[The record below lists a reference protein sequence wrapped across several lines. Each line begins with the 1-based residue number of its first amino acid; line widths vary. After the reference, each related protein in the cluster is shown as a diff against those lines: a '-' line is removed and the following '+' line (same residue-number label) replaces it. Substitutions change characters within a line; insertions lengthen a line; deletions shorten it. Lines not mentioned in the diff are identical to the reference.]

1 MSWLKSNSLS
11 LPSIDRIIAPFLTT
25 VAAVAT
31 VILVEVCR
39 HGRIGLAGND
49 PQLGLPGRHEVNNL
63 IIVRRFQHTG
73 KSRTDEPRKSG

>member
-1 MSWLKSNSLS
+1 MTSEAINSIASAFFIVGTPMLS
-11 LPSIDRIIAPFLTT
+11 E
-25 VAAVAT
+25 VAT

-39 HGRIGLAGND
+39 HGRIDLAGND

-63 IIVRRFQHTG
+63 IIVRRCKHTG